1 MSTINDGGAAFP
13 IPSYLDKPTENGER
27 LIIIESNGMSLRDY
41 FSAKAMQG
49 LITSENIKN
58 FLSGELPQNISKMAY
73 FMADAML
80 AERQKGQSE

>member
-41 FSAKAMQG
+41 FAAAA
-49 LITSENIKN
+49 
-58 FLSGELPQNISKMAY
+58 LPALVKVACDCDHEAWDATVQHAY
-73 FMADAML
+73 MVADAML
-80 AERQKGQSE
+80 AERKKGQSE